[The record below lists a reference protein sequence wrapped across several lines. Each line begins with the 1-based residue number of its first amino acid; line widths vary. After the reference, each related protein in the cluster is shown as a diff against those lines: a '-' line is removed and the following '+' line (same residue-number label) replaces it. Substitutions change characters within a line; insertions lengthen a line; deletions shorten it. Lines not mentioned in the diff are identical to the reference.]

1 MLAYLRLML
10 QNRIASMRPRNL
22 QREGRGKLKVGM
34 SYLGYGLLALF
45 LYGMVI
51 FLEMMLFEA
60 GISIGEPR
68 AIIAIAF
75 LLCTAVTL
83 IYGFFNVVGLLFFNK
98 DNGFIAALPVSSRGV
113 LTAKL
118 ATVLVGEIG
127 LTLAIGV
134 PLIIRYGIHMELGV
148 AYYLRALLCMAFVPM
163 VPIAVAV
170 LISFLLIR
178 VSALWK
184 RRESMTIVMTFLL
197 MAGLIG
203 VQMNLGMNISDEQMG
218 SMMTSMLFGRFSL
231 TEMVLGAYPPLRW
244 LTDAIT
250 GGGFAAWGWALMFA
264 GISVAALGLMIWLF
278 GGGYLRLALR
288 QEETLRRANA
298 GAKRSRGKDR
308 VRKPFWALYRQEM
321 REVIT
326 VPVYA
331 TNCLTGSVMFPVII
345 VVMLMSMQNN
355 FGEGL
360 TLVQAFLPLLPHEL
374 YLSIAAGV
382 LCFTTTMGLA
392 VATAVSREGKQ
403 HDFRRVMPVSGS
415 TQLMAK
421 LLMGMTYNCVTTVF
435 TAVALW
441 VLLPP
446 FWAETLLA
454 LLISQLFSLM
464 WCTAGLLLDV
474 YHARLKWKTET
485 EAVKQSM
492 NSLFSMLIGFAMVA
506 LLVGAYLLCMEL
518 GLSMNQALAVIVLLM
533 ALADFALVKWL
544 RSKGSMTYCLREY
557 AN

>member
-1 MLAYLRLML
+1 M
-10 QNRIASMRPRNL
+10 
-22 QREGRGKLKVGM
+22 GM
-34 SYLGYGLLALF
+34 GLLALL

-134 PLIIRYGIHMELGV
+134 PLIILLRHPYGTRRCL
-148 AYYLRALLCMAFVPM
+148 LPSRALWHGFCANGSDCR
-163 VPIAVAV
+163 AV

-203 VQMNLGMNISDEQMG
+203 VQMNLGMNISNEQMG

-308 VRKPFWALYRQEM
+308 VRKPFLALYRQEM

-360 TLVQAFLPLLPHEL
+360 TLVQAFLPLLPREL

-506 LLVGAYLLCMEL
+506 LLVGAYLLWHGAGAFHESGAGCDC
-518 GLSMNQALAVIVLLM
+518 A
-533 ALADFALVKWL
+533 ADGAGGFCVGEMVAQQRLNDILFTRICKL
-544 RSKGSMTYCLREY
+544 TD
-557 AN
+557 